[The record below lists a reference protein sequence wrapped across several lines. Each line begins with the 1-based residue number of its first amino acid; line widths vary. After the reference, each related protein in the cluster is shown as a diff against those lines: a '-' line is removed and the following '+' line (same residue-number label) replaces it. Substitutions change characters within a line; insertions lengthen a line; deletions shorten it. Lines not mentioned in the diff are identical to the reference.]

1 MDDTHAIVIFSDE
14 VTAAKSLTIKDTQIK
29 FKPFYQACEASKS
42 KAKGF
47 NIEIES
53 GSVRSRPD
61 TTTVIAKRLLS
72 RALNNPE
79 IQASPQDVNLLQQAK
94 TCKSTNNGKEWNVL
108 TSFFLLFSGT
118 GCWCFWALN
127 NSEKQA
133 SPQDVNLLQQ
143 AKIY

>member
-1 MDDTHAIVIFSDE
+1 MKIDFTKKISFFDSLAELKTSDLESVLHTGLVKIKDYYDLRWVDDTHAIVIFSDE

-94 TCKSTNNGKEWNVL
+94 TCKSTNNSKE
-108 TSFFLLFSGT
+108 
-118 GCWCFWALN
+118 
-127 NSEKQA
+127 
-133 SPQDVNLLQQ
+133 
-143 AKIY
+143 

>member
-1 MDDTHAIVIFSDE
+1 MESVLHTGLVKIKDYYDLRWVDDTHAIVIFSDE

-79 IQASPQDVNLLQQAK
+79 IQASPQDVNLLQQIIAK
-94 TCKSTNNGKEWNVL
+94 NEV
-108 TSFFLLFSGT
+108 F
-118 GCWCFWALN
+118 
-127 NSEKQA
+127 
-133 SPQDVNLLQQ
+133 
-143 AKIY
+143 

>member
-1 MDDTHAIVIFSDE
+1 MESVLHTGLVKIKDYYDLRWVDDTHAIVIFSDE

-94 TCKSTNNGKEWNVL
+94 TCKSTNNSKE
-108 TSFFLLFSGT
+108 
-118 GCWCFWALN
+118 
-127 NSEKQA
+127 
-133 SPQDVNLLQQ
+133 
-143 AKIY
+143 